1 MNKTS
6 AYPIEQLKTN
16 LALHGI
22 KITQADQRLTFNHED
37 KQVTFFLVGEGD
49 DYGPHPFIAVDYL
62 VTAPEKIAAM
72 VLSKLKLNRR
82 VFARNCEVKKTDKNT
97 AEQFTDLYHLIG
109 ATQSAYNMGLYLN
122 DELLALASFSKGRKM
137 NRLAEHERSYEL
149 IRFCSKSG
157 LSVSGG
163 LSKLLKKFSIE
174 KNAGDIMTYVDKQW
188 GEGAAFLKL
197 GFKKHSETEPH
208 YFLINRKTFE
218 RIPLKD
224 QLEVVDQRHFYR
236 AQNLGNIKLV
246 YTPAK
251 EK

>member
-1 MNKTS
+1 LTKT
-6 AYPIEQLKTN
+6 ATYYIEELTSKLAAHGVKTLWINDQLVFTC
-16 LALHGI
+16 
-22 KITQADQRLTFNHED
+22 RE
-37 KQVTFFLVGEGD
+37 KQVTFFLTGEQD
-49 DYGPHPFIAVDYL
+49 HYGSQPFIAVDYL
-62 VTAPEKIAAM
+62 VTAPEKITAM
-72 VLSKLKLNRR
+72 VLSKLQLNRR

-97 AEQFTDLYHLIG
+97 AEQFIDLYHLMG
-109 ATQSAYNMGLYLN
+109 STQSAYNMGLYLN
-122 DELLALASFSKGRKM
+122 NELLALASFSKGRKM
-137 NRLAEHERSYEL
+137 NRLTEHERSYEL
-149 IRFCSKSG
+149 IRFCCKSG
-157 LSVSGG
+157 VSVSGG
-163 LSKLLKKFSIE
+163 LSKLLKKFSLE

-224 QLEVVDQRHFYR
+224 EQEAVDQRHFYR